1 MQKVVVSS
9 LNSRAVSPSLRK
21 DSTAYCQLGSYDPRL
36 LDEATQADL
45 FIFFN
50 RIWIAMV
57 TLLKNYWESTSFLG
71 QTYLVTFVHL

>member
-1 MQKVVVSS
+1 MLKSKKQKVVVSS

-50 RIWIAMV
+50 RI
-57 TLLKNYWESTSFLG
+57 
-71 QTYLVTFVHL
+71 